1 MGKEFEGSAESPS
14 PMYRASSRAMPG
26 GIGKVMDPPQI
37 GVGGLRPPF
46 DDECSKLCAELGL
59 GEGSISDSLASPVRD
74 RVDKRPTVYDPP
86 AIATD
91 EDAQKWDLG
100 FSLSAAEL
108 ELLNGSV

>member
-1 MGKEFEGSAESPS
+1 MGGSAESPS
-14 PMYRASSRAMPG
+14 PLNRAYSRAAAVSAA
-26 GIGKVMDPPQI
+26 KVAEAPPV
-37 GVGGLRPPF
+37 GVGGLRAPF

-59 GEGSISDSLASPVRD
+59 GEGSISDALASPVRE
-74 RVDKRPTVYDPP
+74 RVDKRPEIYEPP
-86 AIATD
+86 GIPNE